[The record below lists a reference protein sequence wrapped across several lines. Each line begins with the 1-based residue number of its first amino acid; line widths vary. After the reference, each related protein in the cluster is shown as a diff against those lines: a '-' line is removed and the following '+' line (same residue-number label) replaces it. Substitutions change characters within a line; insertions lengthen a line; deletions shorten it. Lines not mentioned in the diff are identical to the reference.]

1 MGRQD
6 NHSGARARVPCG
18 TGCKANCGSTAS
30 CVRVHVEDGA
40 ISRGDTMSL
49 RCAVYARFS
58 SDRQPPT
65 SIEDQI
71 RKCREYADRQ
81 GWAVLDEHVYADH
94 AVSGTSAARTG
105 LQGLLAAVEQKARTF
120 DAILIDDTSRLTR
133 KLADALNLYERLT
146 FAGIRL
152 VAVSQGV
159 DSESSQAEILF
170 GVHGLIDS
178 VYSREL
184 GLKTHRGMQGCALK
198 ALHTGGR
205 VFGYLSVRAADG
217 VKLQIVEQEAATIQ
231 RMFELYSKGQ
241 SLKRVACLLNT
252 EGVKSPQPQKGRVS
266 QSWCVSS
273 ARHVLK
279 NRRYTGQ
286 IIWNTKR
293 KVRVPGSGRRI
304 YRRRPESEWVVTS
317 APHLRIVSD
326 ELFAAVE
333 RRFATTQRLWGIGS
347 SGLARGQQKQV
358 YLFSGLLR
366 CGECGGSITLVGGRA
381 KTSRSE
387 YGCSLHAQRGDSVCK
402 NDLRIQRSQL
412 EERLLAGLQDRVLR
426 QEFIDYVI
434 CGLQEELRQR
444 HEAFES
450 GLKALRD
457 EKQRIETELKRL
469 VETIAVGNG
478 SPTVMAAITE
488 REARLRE
495 IMNQVIEPGPGSLQE
510 KLGESRRF
518 AVSRLTRLREL
529 LTNSEAIHEARAL
542 LAEQIGKF
550 TLERVSENGE
560 ISFKANGEIDF
571 FGEEAFTRVDGAGGQ
586 NRTGYARLFRAALYQ

>member
-1 MGRQD
+1 M
-6 NHSGARARVPCG
+6 
-18 TGCKANCGSTAS
+18 
-30 CVRVHVEDGA
+30 
-40 ISRGDTMSL
+40 IL
-49 RCAVYARFS
+49 RCAIYSRFS
-58 SDRQPPT
+58 SDRQSPI

-71 RKCREYADRQ
+71 RKCREYAGRH
-81 GWAVLDEHVYADH
+81 GWAVLEEHLYADH
-94 AVSGTSAARTG
+94 AVSGTSAERTG
-105 LQGLLAAVEQKARTF
+105 LQRLLAAAEQKARAF

-146 FAGIRL
+146 FSGVRL

-205 VFGYLSVRAADG
+205 VFGYRSVREADG
-217 VKLQIVEQEAATIQ
+217 VKLQIVEHEASTIR
-231 RMFELYSKGQ
+231 RMFELCTKGY
-241 SLKRVACLLNT
+241 SLKRIACLLNA
-252 EGVKSPQPQKGRVS
+252 EGVKSPQPQKGRVN

-273 ARHVLK
+273 VRHILK
-279 NRRYTGQ
+279 NRRYRGE
-286 IIWNTKR
+286 IIWNTKH
-293 KVRVPGSGRRI
+293 KVRVPGTGRRI

-317 APHLRIVSD
+317 VPHLQIVSD

-333 RRFATTQRLWGIGS
+333 RRFAVTQRLWGVGS

-381 KTSRSE
+381 NTSRSE

-402 NDLRIQRSQL
+402 NDLRIQRHQL
-412 EERLLAGLQDRVLR
+412 EERMLTGLQDRVLR
-426 QEFIDYVI
+426 QQFIDYVI

-450 GLKALRD
+450 GLKTLRD
-457 EKQRIETELKRL
+457 EKQRIEAELKRL
-469 VETIAVGNG
+469 VETIAVGSG

-495 IMNQVIEPGPGSLQE
+495 ITNQVIDPGPASLQE
-510 KLGESRRF
+510 KLDDLRTF
-518 AVSRLTRLREL
+518 AVSRLNRLREL
-529 LTNSEAIHEARAL
+529 LTNPSAIHEARAL

-560 ISFKANGEIDF
+560 ISFKANGQIDF
-571 FGEEAFTRVDGAGGQ
+571 FGEEALHAWMVPGARIELATPAFSGRRSTTELPRHLLSRNCMGCDAIVSIQ
-586 NRTGYARLFRAALYQ
+586 PG